1 MLLGVLKRAW
11 IPLVIVSVV
20 AVGGFVAYRLQGIFG
35 THRTSEAGQVEQIVP
50 INVKNVVYEVT
61 GPPDTSGV
69 VNYLDENAQ
78 PQRANFTSLPWSYTV
93 TTTLPGVFTNVVA
106 QGDSD
111 SIGCRIVVNGVVRDQ
126 QSATGLNAQVF
137 CLDKAA

>member
-1 MLLGVLKRAW
+1 MLGILKRAW
-11 IPLVIVSVV
+11 IPLVIVAVA
-20 AVGGFVAYRLQGIFG
+20 AVGGFVAYRLQGVFG
-35 THRTSEAGQVEQIVP
+35 SHRVAEAGPVEQIVP
-50 INVKNVVYEVT
+50 INVKRVVYEVT
-61 GPPDTSGV
+61 GPPGTAGV

-78 PQRANFTSLPWSYTV
+78 PQRANFTTLPWSYTV
-93 TTTLPGVFTNVVA
+93 TTTMPGVFTNVVA

-111 SIGCRIVVNGVVRDQ
+111 TIGCRIVVNGVVRDQ